1 MTAAA
6 SAGPLRVV
14 VVGSGIAGLYA
25 AALAAEC
32 PGIEVTLLAKGA
44 LETSNTWFAQGGIT
58 AVTAQG
64 AAAGDSVQAHAAD
77 TFRAGAGMNDD
88 GAVQLLCSAA
98 AGEVAVLQDWGVA
111 FDLDGG
117 RLALGLEGAH
127 SAARILHAGGD
138 RTGARI
144 ARVLVDRVRALADAG
159 RLRIREHA
167 YVQRLLLDGN
177 RVTGVEVLE
186 GPQTTRPTE
195 AAADVVILATGG
207 AGQLFEAT
215 TNPASATGDGVAL
228 AWEAGAVLADLEFI
242 QFHPTLLDPAAT
254 GGVAFMISEAVRGEG
269 ALLVDSS
276 GRRFMADYDER
287 SELAPRDVVSRAIFQ
302 QLRLLEGRGD
312 EPQVYLDAT
321 GIAARRGQ
329 DFLARRFPTIDRTVK
344 SLGFDW
350 NTVPL
355 PVVPASHYWM
365 GGIRTDTSGRTSLP
379 GLFAVGE
386 TACTGVHGA
395 NRLASN
401 SLLEGLVF
409 ARRAVNALQAGNGS
423 TPVFAAVPL
432 ELQNGTV
439 ECTPAQVRALMSE
452 SAGVTRDAAGLE
464 LAAKQLRQW
473 RAPGPCSVGTE
484 AAEAGPAAAEHRNL
498 LINARLV
505 VAAAAARRDS
515 VGAHFRTDFSQPPA
529 GTDSLHFINAGAAS
543 SISNAGAACA
553 SAGHAGAISSDND
566 DSVSV
571 STASGS
577 NSGAIGSDSVDL
589 TGTQAINAN
598 AAARRL
604 AKEPA

>member
-6 SAGPLRVV
+6 SARPLHVV

-25 AALAAEC
+25 AALAAER

-58 AVTAQG
+58 AVTDQG

-98 AGEVAVLQDWGVA
+98 AGEIAVLRDWGVA

-138 RTGARI
+138 STGARI

-167 YVQRLLLDGN
+167 YVQRLLLDGD
-177 RVTGVEVLE
+177 RVTGVEVLQ
-186 GPQTTRPTE
+186 GPQATRPART
-195 AAADVVILATGG
+195 AADVVILATGG

-254 GGVAFMISEAVRGEG
+254 GGAAFMISEAVRGEG
-269 ALLVDSS
+269 AQLVDSTGS
-276 GRRFMADYDER
+276 RFMADYDER
-287 SELAPRDVVSRAIFQ
+287 AELAPRDVVSRAICQ
-302 QLRLLEGRGD
+302 RLRLLEGRGE
-312 EPQVYLDAT
+312 EPRVYLDAT
-321 GIAARRGQ
+321 GIAARRGR
-329 DFLARRFPTIDRTVK
+329 DFLARRFPTIDRTVQ

-409 ARRAVNALQAGNGS
+409 ARRAVDALRAGSGG
-423 TPVFAAVPL
+423 TPAFAAVPL
-432 ELQNGTV
+432 ELQDGTV

-452 SAGVTRDAAGLE
+452 AAGVTRDAAGLE

-473 RAPGPCSVGTE
+473 RAPGPCTVETE
-484 AAEAGPAAAEHRNL
+484 AAETGRAAAEHRNL
-498 LINARLV
+498 LTNARLV

-529 GTDSLHFINAGAAS
+529 GTDSLYFVNAGVAT
-543 SISNAGAACA
+543 A
-553 SAGHAGAISSDND
+553 SAGRAATIR
-566 DSVSV
+566 
-571 STASGS
+571 
-577 NSGAIGSDSVDL
+577 SDSA
-589 TGTQAINAN
+589 GPARPRAINAN

>member
-6 SAGPLRVV
+6 SASPLRAV

-25 AALAAEC
+25 AALAAEQ
-32 PGIEVTLLAKGA
+32 PGVEVTLLAKGA

-88 GAVQLLCSAA
+88 DAVQLLCSAA
-98 AGEVAVLQDWGVA
+98 AGEIAVLRDWGVA

-138 RTGARI
+138 STGARI

-186 GPQTTRPTE
+186 GPQNTRPTE

-254 GGVAFMISEAVRGEG
+254 GGAAFMISEAVRGEG

-287 SELAPRDVVSRAIFQ
+287 AELAPRDVVSRAICQ

-321 GIAARRGQ
+321 GIAARRGP

-409 ARRAVNALQAGNGS
+409 ARRAVDALQVGNGS
-423 TPVFAAVPL
+423 TPVFAAMPL
-432 ELQNGTV
+432 ELQDGTV

-452 SAGVTRDAAGLE
+452 AAGVTRDAAGLE

-473 RAPGPCSVGTE
+473 RAPGPCSAGTE

-515 VGAHFRTDFSQPPA
+515 VGAHFRTDFGQPPA

-543 SISNAGAACA
+543 SISTAGAAIALASHAVAAGSISNAGAAT
-553 SAGHAGAISSDND
+553 
-566 DSVSV
+566 SVSHAEAV
-571 STASGS
+571 S
-577 NSGAIGSDSVDL
+577 SDSVEL
-589 TGTQAINAN
+589 IGTQAINAH

-604 AKEPA
+604 VKEPA

>member
-1 MTAAA
+1 MTAAP
-6 SAGPLRVV
+6 SAGSLRAV

-25 AALAAEC
+25 AALAAER
-32 PGIEVTLLAKGA
+32 PGVEVTLLAKGA
-44 LETSNTWFAQGGIT
+44 LEMSNTWLAQGGIT
-58 AVTAQG
+58 AVTAEG

-77 TFRAGAGMNDD
+77 TFRAGVGMNDD
-88 GAVQLLCSAA
+88 DAVQLLCSAA
-98 AGEVAVLQDWGVA
+98 AGEIAILRDWGVA

-138 RTGARI
+138 STGARI

-167 YVQRLLLDGN
+167 FVQRLLLDGN
-177 RVTGVEVLE
+177 RVTGVEVFE
-186 GPQTTRPTE
+186 GTRTTRSTE
-195 AAADVVILATGG
+195 VAADVVILATGG

-254 GGVAFMISEAVRGEG
+254 GGAAFMISEAVRGEG
-269 ALLVDSS
+269 GLLVDAS
-276 GRRFMADYDER
+276 GRRFMAEYDER
-287 SELAPRDVVSRAIFQ
+287 AELAPRDVVSRAICQ

-312 EPQVYLDAT
+312 EPRVYLDAT
-321 GIAARRGQ
+321 GIAARRGP

-409 ARRAVNALQAGNGS
+409 ARRAVDALHAGSGS
-423 TPVFAAVPL
+423 APVFAAVPM
-432 ELQNGTV
+432 ELQDGTV

-452 SAGVTRDAAGLE
+452 AAGVTRDAAGLE

-473 RAPGPCSVGTE
+473 RAPGSVSVESARAG
-484 AAEAGPAAAEHRNL
+484 AGPAASEHRNL
-498 LINARLV
+498 LTNARLV

-529 GTDSLHFINAGAAS
+529 GADRLHFVNASGANASASNASAAGASA
-543 SISNAGAACA
+543 SNAN
-553 SAGHAGAISSDND
+553 AISASPVNIDPA
-566 DSVSV
+566 
-571 STASGS
+571 STSPAGT
-577 NSGAIGSDSVDL
+577 NL

-598 AAARRL
+598 PAARRL
-604 AKEPA
+604 VKEPA